1 MISWDIVMMLGQAF
15 LTLFLL
21 PTALAFDVYAK
32 RVKNVISGVTTL
44 SVGLKR
50 KRGVYVPRLTSGS
63 TTIGLS
69 VITLALFNLGAPI
82 GGCAAALCVMLWGV
96 VFVFRGTAPVMSWR
110 GEDDGPKEQNEIPLE
125 VLLQPEDGGTV

>member
-21 PTALAFDVYAK
+21 PTALAFDVSLK
-32 RVKNVISGVTTL
+32 RTPTFLGFKL
-44 SVGLKR
+44 SR

-82 GGCAAALCVMLWGV
+82 GGVAAGFCVFLWGV
-96 VFVFRGTAPVMSWR
+96 VFVFRGTAP
-110 GEDDGPKEQNEIPLE
+110 K
-125 VLLQPEDGGTV
+125 GG